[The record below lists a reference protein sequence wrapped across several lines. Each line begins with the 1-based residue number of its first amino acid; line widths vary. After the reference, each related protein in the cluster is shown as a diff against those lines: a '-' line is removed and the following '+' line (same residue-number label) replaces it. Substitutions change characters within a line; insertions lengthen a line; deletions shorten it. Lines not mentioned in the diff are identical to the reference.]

1 MPSALSRTSLSQA
14 SRDLLYLSAAIPIGI
29 WWFVVLITGL
39 AVGIG
44 TAIVMVGF
52 VILAVTLL
60 LSHLGANIERER
72 AALALGA
79 PIARLAGRATGRAGR
94 RRTA

>member
-1 MPSALSRTSLSQA
+1 MPSVLSRASPSQA
-14 SRDLLYLSAAIPIGI
+14 WRDLLYVSAALPIGT

-52 VILAVTLL
+52 VVLAVTLL
-60 LSHLGANIERER
+60 LSPAGGEHR
-72 AALALGA
+72 ARASGTR
-79 PIARLAGRATGRAGR
+79 ARRADRAIPAASDR
-94 RRTA
+94 